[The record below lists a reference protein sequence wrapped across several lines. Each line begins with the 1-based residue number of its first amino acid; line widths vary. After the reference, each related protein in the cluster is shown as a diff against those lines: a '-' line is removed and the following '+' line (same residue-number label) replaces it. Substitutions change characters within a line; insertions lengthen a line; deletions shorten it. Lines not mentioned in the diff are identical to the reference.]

1 MGLICTNCSLVLAC
15 CLGVSGTESLLVIP
29 LVLFKFATLL
39 QCWNNG
45 NEGFKTPDKVLCWCC
60 KENILLSESFALSW
74 LFFLMVQGFPSLA
87 INCMQILFLCV
98 CLCMTVCVCECVCV
112 SSEAKPKREAVPL
125 KQNWKKC
132 LQASYYS
139 GMSQGSGFAAQLYKP
154 SRIWLIWPVCLTVKR
169 FFHTHTHTHTH
180 TELGITTSLSFD
192 RTATKSEAD
201 SWL

>member
-1 MGLICTNCSLVLAC
+1 MGMRGLKLLIMY
-15 CLGVSGTESLLVIP
+15 
-29 LVLFKFATLL
+29 FADAVRKIF
-39 QCWNNG
+39 C
-45 NEGFKTPDKVLCWCC
+45 F
-60 KENILLSESFALSW
+60 LSHLPWADF
-74 LFFLMVQGFPSLA
+74 FFLMVQGFPSLA

-98 CLCMTVCVCECVCV
+98 CLVMTVCVCECVCV

-192 RTATKSEAD
+192 RTATIQKLIAD
-201 SWL
+201 FNIFISWRLLAAGSNLCQSL